1 MKDWEGLV
9 TCAIF

>member
-9 TCAIF
+9 TCVIF